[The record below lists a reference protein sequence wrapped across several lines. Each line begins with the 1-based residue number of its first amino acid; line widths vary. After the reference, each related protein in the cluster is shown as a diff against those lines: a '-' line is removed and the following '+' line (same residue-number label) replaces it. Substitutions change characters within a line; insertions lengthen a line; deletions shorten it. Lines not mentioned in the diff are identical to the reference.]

1 MKKNKGK
8 SIKLLKGEK
17 VLYFILALLI
27 VATPLVSVF
36 TKSMLSQTNI
46 ELEQVKEKIE
56 AQTGINESLNMKI
69 NELASLDKLQ
79 EVANEHGL
87 SYNNDNIKVIT
98 ETES

>member
-1 MKKNKGK
+1 MLGRIKFTKLYNILKNTD
-8 SIKLLKGEK
+8 
-17 VLYFILALLI
+17 FILAMLV
-27 VATPLVSVF
+27 VATPLISVF
-36 TKSMLSQTNI
+36 TKAMVSQTSI

-56 AQTGINESLNMKI
+56 NQTGINESLNMKI

-98 ETES
+98 DTES

>member
-1 MKKNKGK
+1 MSKNKGK
-8 SIKLLKGEK
+8 KIKLLKGEK
-17 VLYFILALLI
+17 VLYFILAMLV
-27 VATPLVSVF
+27 VATPLISVF
-36 TKSMLSQTNI
+36 TKAMVSQTSI

-56 AQTGINESLNMKI
+56 NQTGINESLNMKI

-98 ETES
+98 DTES

>member
-1 MKKNKGK
+1 MSKNQGKK
-8 SIKLLKGEK
+8 IKLLKGEK
-17 VLYFILALLI
+17 VLYFILAVLV
-27 VATPLVSVF
+27 VATPLISVF
-36 TKSMLSQTNI
+36 TKAMVSQTSI

-56 AQTGINESLNMKI
+56 NQTGINESLNMKI

-98 ETES
+98 DTES

>member
-1 MKKNKGK
+1 MSKTKGK
-8 SIKLLKGEK
+8 KLKLLKGEK
-17 VLYFILALLI
+17 IIYFIFALMV

-36 TKSMLSQTNI
+36 TKAMVSQTSI
-46 ELEQVKEKIE
+46 ELEQIKEKIE
-56 AQTGINESLNMKI
+56 TQTGINDSLNMKI

-98 ETES
+98 ED

>member
-1 MKKNKGK
+1 MSKNKRK
-8 SIKLLKGEK
+8 KIKLLKGEK
-17 VLYFILALLI
+17 VLYFILAVLV
-27 VATPLVSVF
+27 VATPLISVF
-36 TKSMLSQTNI
+36 TKAMVSQTSI

-56 AQTGINESLNMKI
+56 NQTGINESLNMKI

-98 ETES
+98 DTES

>member
-1 MKKNKGK
+1 MSKNKGK
-8 SIKLLKGEK
+8 KIKLLKGEK
-17 VLYFILALLI
+17 VLYFILAVLV
-27 VATPLVSVF
+27 VATPLISVF
-36 TKSMLSQTNI
+36 TKSMVSQTSI

-56 AQTGINESLNMKI
+56 NQTGINESLNMKI

-98 ETES
+98 DTES

>member
-1 MKKNKGK
+1 M
-8 SIKLLKGEK
+8 
-17 VLYFILALLI
+17 
-27 VATPLVSVF
+27 ATPLISVF
-36 TKSMLSQTNI
+36 TKAMVSQTSI

-56 AQTGINESLNMKI
+56 NQTGINESLNMKI

-98 ETES
+98 DTES

>member
-1 MKKNKGK
+1 MSKNKGK
-8 SIKLLKGEK
+8 KLKLLKGEK
-17 VLYFILALLI
+17 TLYFILAFLI
-27 VATPLVSVF
+27 IATPIISVF
-36 TKSMLSQTNI
+36 TKAMVSQTAI

-56 AQTGINESLNMKI
+56 SQTGINESLNMKI

-98 ETES
+98 DN

>member
-1 MKKNKGK
+1 MSKNKGK
-8 SIKLLKGEK
+8 KIKLLKGEK
-17 VLYFILALLI
+17 VLYFILAVLV
-27 VATPLVSVF
+27 VATPLISVF
-36 TKSMLSQTNI
+36 TKAMVSQTSI

-56 AQTGINESLNMKI
+56 NQTGINESLNMKI

-98 ETES
+98 DTES

>member
-1 MKKNKGK
+1 M
-8 SIKLLKGEK
+8 
-17 VLYFILALLI
+17 V
-27 VATPLVSVF
+27 
-36 TKSMLSQTNI
+36 SQTSI

-56 AQTGINESLNMKI
+56 NQTGINESLNMKI

-98 ETES
+98 DTES

>member
-1 MKKNKGK
+1 MSKNKGK
-8 SIKLLKGEK
+8 KIKLLKGEK
-17 VLYFILALLI
+17 VLYFILAML
-27 VATPLVSVF
+27 VGATPLISVF
-36 TKSMLSQTNI
+36 TKAMVSQTSI

-56 AQTGINESLNMKI
+56 NQTGINESLNMKI

-98 ETES
+98 DTES

>member
-1 MKKNKGK
+1 MSKNKGNK
-8 SIKLLKGEK
+8 IKLLKGEK
-17 VLYFILALLI
+17 VLYFILAVLV
-27 VATPLVSVF
+27 VATPLISVF
-36 TKSMLSQTNI
+36 TKAMVSQTSI

-56 AQTGINESLNMKI
+56 NQTGINESLNMKI

-98 ETES
+98 DTES

>member
-1 MKKNKGK
+1 MSKKTGK
-8 SIKLLKGEK
+8 KLKLLKGEK
-17 VLYFILALLI
+17 IIYFIFALLL

-36 TKSMLSQTNI
+36 TKALVSETNI

-56 AQTGINESLNMKI
+56 TQSGINESLNMKI

-98 ETES
+98 DNN